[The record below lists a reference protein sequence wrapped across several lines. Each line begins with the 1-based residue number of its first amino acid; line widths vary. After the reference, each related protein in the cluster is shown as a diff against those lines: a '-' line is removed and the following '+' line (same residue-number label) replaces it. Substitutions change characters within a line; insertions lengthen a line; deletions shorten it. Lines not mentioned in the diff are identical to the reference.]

1 MIALFGVVNEP
12 NHSLED
18 LIELYKRPAF
28 IAYFSVVEFVVISI
42 LIANKFGEYALNQ
55 MIRNE
60 NDIIFGW
67 SLKKFQ
73 KLLGISYGCVAGMIS
88 GQTLLFA
95 KSGIELLLLS
105 IFNCE
110 NQFNRPLSWF
120 IVAALVVTALIQ
132 VNIYSIFNFLC
143 IIRYLTL

>member
-1 MIALFGVVNEP
+1 MIALFGVVHEP

-28 IAYFSVVEFVVISI
+28 IAYFTVMEFFVLSL
-42 LIANKFGEYALNQ
+42 LIANKLGEYVLDQ

-60 NDIIFGW
+60 RDMIFGW
-67 SLKKFQ
+67 SMKKFQ
-73 KLLGISYGCVAGMIS
+73 KILGISYGSVGGMIS
-88 GQTLLFA
+88 SQSLLFA

-110 NQFNRPLSWF
+110 NQFDRPLSWF
-120 IVAALVVTALIQ
+120 IVVALIVTAL
-132 VNIYSIFNFLC
+132 L
-143 IIRYLTL
+143 